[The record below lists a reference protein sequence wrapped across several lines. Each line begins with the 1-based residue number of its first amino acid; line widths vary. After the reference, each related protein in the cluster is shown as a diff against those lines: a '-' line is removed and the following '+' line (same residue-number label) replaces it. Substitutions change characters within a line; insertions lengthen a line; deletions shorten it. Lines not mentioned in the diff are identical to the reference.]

1 MGDLIHGAAPLIRVT
16 VIVMLLVLLA
26 MIIDLGS
33 GLAKAKERGELKTS
47 EALRRTLRKFI
58 SYEGGISIAAMVDI
72 LIQFSQFYAIFRL
85 DVLTSVPLVS
95 ILVGIFLLVVEF
107 MSVREKADEKTKRQQ
122 NEAAAVLAK
131 LITKD
136 DMKKILSEVAK
147 ASERKRE
154 EEDDKH

>member
-1 MGDLIHGAAPLIRVT
+1 MGELIHGAAPLIRVT

-33 GLAKAKERGELKTS
+33 GLAKAKERGELRTS

-136 DMKKILSEVAK
+136 DMKKILSEVVK
-147 ASERKRE
+147 SNERNRE
-154 EEDDKH
+154 DYGER

>member
-1 MGDLIHGAAPLIRVT
+1 MFDISELIHGTGPLIRVT

-33 GLAKAKERGELKTS
+33 GLAKAKERGELRTS

-72 LIQFSQFYAIFRL
+72 LIQFSQFYSIFRL
-85 DVLTSVPLVS
+85 DVLSSVPLVS

-107 MSVREKADEKTKRQQ
+107 MSVREKADEKTKQQQ
-122 NEAAAVLAK
+122 NEAAALLAK

-136 DMKKILSEVAK
+136 DMKKMLSEI
-147 ASERKRE
+147 ASENGNKR
-154 EEDDKH
+154 DYDG